1 MLPAVSRRLAVVSRV
16 FPESTAHFFA
26 LIPLKTLLM
35 FSAMLRWP
43 GLLLGLIV
51 TTMAAP
57 LRVGVEL
64 ADEPLSFRDA
74 ADQPSGF
81 SAELL
86 QEMSRE
92 GGFEIELVSAPWSVI
107 LEQFKAG
114 KLDALANVVPT
125 DARREIMD
133 FSISHAYVRG
143 VVYVQRD
150 RPAIRRKADLAGKT
164 IGFLDG
170 TISANYARKNNGWG
184 GTLRPY
190 TNQQEALDATMRG
203 EIDAT
208 LLVYAMDRKYIV
220 NDHGMRRD
228 FIDDIVYKFHFAVH
242 KGDSSRLAQ
251 INEALAS
258 VRANGTFD
266 RLYSKW
272 LGPIEPR
279 PIRLADLRPHASK
292 IGLGA
297 VIVAAVFWW
306 QRHMLRKVSRH
317 ADALRDSEE
326 RYRGL
331 IDSAFHG
338 SVIHRDGIVLE
349 TNASFAAMVGYSV
362 EELPG
367 KRLLDLISPR
377 ERKHVTEMIST
388 AGPISFETEGL
399 RKDGSLFPMESS
411 GRPCRFKG
419 QVAQIAAVRDLTLR
433 KQAESD
439 RLVISKL
446 ESTGILAGG
455 IAHDFNNLLS
465 TIVLNLDLLR
475 RIRYD
480 DSAVAAHTAAAKQAA
495 LSATTLTQQLITFS
509 GGGASTRQPT
519 HVGELIQRS
528 VPLALSGSNVM
539 AEIVVSDNLWLAI
552 IDAGPVERAVRN
564 LIQNARE
571 AMPEGGVVNVGVE
584 NQELK
589 SGNAPGL
596 KPGDYVRVIIRDHG
610 SGMTPEIQ
618 GKIFDPY
625 FSTKQRGEQKGMG
638 LGLTISHSVVHRQG
652 GTITVES
659 APGSGTTFAIY
670 LPASRQ
676 ATLPVPPT
684 IPLGALYSGRV
695 LVMDDEEALRQSLR
709 MALRSMGC
717 DVVVAPEGKCAVEL
731 YAEAKSTGTRF
742 DFVIFDLTVRGGM
755 GGKEAMQ
762 TLRELDPDAIGVA
775 MSGYSSDEVLR
786 NPTLHGFKE
795 GLAKPFDFDALER
808 LLARCLEARKAG
820 NEGRN

>member
-1 MLPAVSRRLAVVSRV
+1 MFMFA
-16 FPESTAHFFA
+16 TA
-26 LIPLKTLLM
+26 
-35 FSAMLRWP
+35 LRWP
-43 GLLLGLIV
+43 AILMGLV
-51 TTMAAP
+51 MAAAAAP
-57 LRVGVEL
+57 LRVGVES
-64 ADEPLSFRDA
+64 ADAPLSFRDA
-74 ADQPSGF
+74 SDQPTGF

-86 QEMSRE
+86 LEMSRQ
-92 GGFEIELVSAPWSVI
+92 GGFEIEIVSAPWSII
-107 LEQFKAG
+107 LAQFKAG

-125 DARREIMD
+125 EARRETME
-133 FSISHAYVRG
+133 FSISHIHLRG
-143 VVYVQRD
+143 VAYRKGDQPR
-150 RPAIRRKADLAGKT
+150 IRQTADFAGKT
-164 IGFLDG
+164 IAVLEG

-190 TNQQEALDATMRG
+190 TGYQEAIDATMRG

-220 NDHGMRRD
+220 NDHGLRRD
-228 FIDDIVYKFHFAVH
+228 FVDDIVYKFHFAVH
-242 KGDSSRLAQ
+242 KGDSVRLAQ
-251 INEALAS
+251 INEALAT
-258 VRANGTFD
+258 VRENGTFD
-266 RLYSKW
+266 NLYRKW
-272 LGPIEPR
+272 LGSIEPR
-279 PIRLADLRPHASK
+279 PIRLADLRPYAAK
-292 IGLGA
+292 IALGA
-297 VIVAAVFWW
+297 LIVTAVFWW

-317 ADALRDSEE
+317 AEALRDSEE

-331 IDSAFHG
+331 IDSAFQG
-338 SVIHRDGIVLE
+338 SVIHRDGLVLE
-349 TNASFAAMVGYSV
+349 TNASFATMVGYSV
-362 EELPG
+362 EELRG
-367 KRLLDLISPR
+367 KRLIDLISPP
-377 ERKHVTEMIST
+377 ERKHVSEVIST
-388 AGPISFETEGL
+388 PGPISFETVGL

-419 QVAQIAAVRDLTLR
+419 EGAQIAAVRDLTVR

-495 LSATTLTQQLITFS
+495 LAATTLTQQLITFS

-519 HVGELIQRS
+519 QLGDLIKRS

-539 AEIVVSDNLWLAI
+539 AEVVAANDLWLAI

-571 AMPEGGVVNVGVE
+571 AMPEGGVVNVGVD
-584 NQELK
+584 NQVLK
-589 SGNAPGL
+589 PGNAPGL
-596 KPGDYVRVIIRDHG
+596 KPGDYVRITIRDHG
-610 SGMTPEIQ
+610 SGMTPEIL

-625 FSTKQRGEQKGMG
+625 FSTKQRGDQKGMG

-652 GTITVES
+652 GTITVDS
-659 APGSGTTFAIY
+659 APGSGASFAIY
-670 LPASRQ
+670 LPANRQ
-676 ATLPVPPT
+676 ATLPTPPSM
-684 IPLGALYSGRV
+684 PLGALYSGRV

-709 MALRSMGC
+709 LALRSLGC
-717 DVVVAPEGKCAVEL
+717 DVVVAPEGKSAVEL
-731 YAEAKSTGTRF
+731 YAKAKAAGAPF

-762 TLRELDPDAIGVA
+762 ALRELDPDAIGVA
-775 MSGYSSDEVLR
+775 MTGYSSDEVLR
-786 NPTLHGFKE
+786 NPTGHGFKE

-808 LLARCLEARKAG
+808 LLARCLTTTRAG
-820 NEGRN
+820 HQGRNKQAA